1 MSYPQLSLSL
11 SRSACQ
17 GLQLMKVGG
26 KARLTIPAS
35 LGYGAKQMN
44 SIPPNSELNF
54 EVELLG
60 AKSESMLPDNYLGRS
75 FGAHSTLE
83 APPSRE
89 HRRHGSTAA
98 RPCLLEGARL
108 APGGAPRS
116 GRAAQGPRRGR
127 ASGGRLGERCGC
139 RGAPPQPVPRQ
150 APRLRSRMPRVI
162 TVICIYARRGLH
174 KQGRGQYVR
183 PQVESA
189 VLAVP
194 QRGCLAYLLG
204 RALRAPGCATHSGR
218 AAAPPR

>member
-1 MSYPQLSLSL
+1 MVALSMRYVVSTILSPSLSV
-11 SRSACQ
+11 CQ

-89 HRRHGSTAA
+89 HRSSPLPPGGGTAGSGWRSEERSCRSGPKARPRHG
-98 RPCLLEGARL
+98 R
-108 APGGAPRS
+108 
-116 GRAAQGPRRGR
+116 
-127 ASGGRLGERCGC
+127 
-139 RGAPPQPVPRQ
+139 
-150 APRLRSRMPRVI
+150 
-162 TVICIYARRGLH
+162 
-174 KQGRGQYVR
+174 
-183 PQVESA
+183 
-189 VLAVP
+189 
-194 QRGCLAYLLG
+194 
-204 RALRAPGCATHSGR
+204 
-218 AAAPPR
+218 PPR

>member
-75 FGAHSTLE
+75 FGTHSTLE

-89 HRRHGSTAA
+89 HRGSP

-127 ASGGRLGERCGC
+127 GSGGRLGERCGC

-194 QRGCLAYLLG
+194 QRGSAWPTG
-204 RALRAPGCATHSGR
+204 AGAPGPGCATHSGR

>member
-1 MSYPQLSLSL
+1 
-11 SRSACQ
+11 
-17 GLQLMKVGG
+17 MKVGG

-98 RPCLLEGARL
+98 RPAPASWRGHGWLRVALRGAVVPLR
-108 APGGAPRS
+108 
-116 GRAAQGPRRGR
+116 AQGE
-127 ASGGRLGERCGC
+127 AE
-139 RGAPPQPVPRQ
+139 A
-150 APRLRSRMPRVI
+150 
-162 TVICIYARRGLH
+162 
-174 KQGRGQYVR
+174 
-183 PQVESA
+183 
-189 VLAVP
+189 
-194 QRGCLAYLLG
+194 
-204 RALRAPGCATHSGR
+204 R
-218 AAAPPR
+218 AAASVNVAGAEARHHNLCRARHPGSAVECRG